1 MLTPAA
7 AENPARMRFAVLGEG
22 LSAGLGFAAL
32 GVALYA
38 HGPMWAA
45 AAWYGAFGLVAGTA
59 RAWLRLRV
67 VGQPAPLP
75 APLPADQLSELLRA
89 TLARAQQERAQ
100 RTGGRSPAAAPV
112 PAPTPAAAPAAAP
125 TAAPAAQRT
134 TRPAELTLS

>member
-75 APLPADQLSELLRA
+75 ADQLSELLRA

-112 PAPTPAAAPAAAP
+112 PAPTPAAASAATP
-125 TAAPAAQRT
+125 TAALAAQRT
-134 TRPAELTLS
+134 TRPAELTLP